1 MTKEERVEKIIDR
14 IEGDLRKLADLTNV
28 YHISAV
34 LIGDSFMIDDYQNL
48 GCQKFS
54 VFRTGGKK

>member
-1 MTKEERVEKIIDR
+1 MTKEERVTRSIDR
-14 IEGDLRKLADLTNV
+14 IEEELRKLAKATGV

-34 LIGDSFMIDDYQNL
+34 LIGDSFMIDDYANL

-54 VFRTGGKK
+54 VFRDGGKQ

>member
-1 MTKEERVEKIIDR
+1 MTKEERVEKTIDR
-14 IEGDLRKLADLTNV
+14 IEAELRKLEELTNV

-54 VFRTGGKK
+54 VFRKGGKQ